1 MASSGAAWARLLLC
15 ATLFSLAGAFV
26 PAKNLPSPRHCGP
39 VALARKCPSRRRG
52 LAGISASEN
61 GMGMNDI
68 GDLAILGALKKL
80 RGGDVTKTRA
90 LHYPG

>member
-1 MASSGAAWARLLLC
+1 MAR
-15 ATLFSLAGAFV
+15 
-26 PAKNLPSPRHCGP
+26 N
-39 VALARKCPSRRRG
+39 CPSRRRIEARPRRG
-52 LAGISASEN
+52 LVGISATEN